1 MTTLS
6 KEVIKPILVKCTLR
20 KKFLKD
26 GGLEMHVSDLNEK
39 LKHGYSVLK
48 DGHGFELW
56 HDNALIGKF
65 ESCTAAWHYARMKGF
80 LK

>member
-1 MTTLS
+1 
-6 KEVIKPILVKCTLR
+6 
-20 KKFLKD
+20 
-26 GGLEMHVSDLNEK
+26 MHVSDLNEK

-56 HDNALIGKF
+56 HDGTLIGKF
-65 ESCTAAWHYARMKGF
+65 ESCKATWHYARMKGF